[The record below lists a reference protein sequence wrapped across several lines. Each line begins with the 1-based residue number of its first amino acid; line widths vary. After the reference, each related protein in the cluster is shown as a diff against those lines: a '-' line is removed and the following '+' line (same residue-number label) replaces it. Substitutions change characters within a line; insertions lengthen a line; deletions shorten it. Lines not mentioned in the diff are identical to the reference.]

1 MSLEEPSV
9 RIALQKK
16 HDSQLSKLPLSCVTT
31 KESDQCVFCK
41 IVRHELPAEVLYENA
56 EVISILDINP
66 IHHGHALV
74 IPKKH
79 YLDFLSIPEDDLHG
93 VLHATQVVAKGI
105 VKSLQLDGF
114 NIFSN
119 NGKVAGQSIFH
130 FHMHITPRYAD
141 DNIKFVLKLK
151 SYEDGMLPEFAKKIR
166 EHIHPNLIGKKVN

>member
-1 MSLEEPSV
+1 
-9 RIALQKK
+9 
-16 HDSQLSKLPLSCVTT
+16 VTIS
-31 KESDQCVFCK
+31 ESEQCVFCK
-41 IVRHELPAEVLYENA
+41 IVQHELPAEILYENPT
-56 EVISILDINP
+56 VISILDINP

-79 YLDFLSIPEDDLHG
+79 YLDFLSVPEDDLHS
-93 VLHATQVVAKGI
+93 VLHATQVVARGI
-105 VKSLQLDGF
+105 VRSLKLDGF

-151 SYEDGMLPEFAKKIR
+151 SYEDGMLSEFAKRIR
-166 EHIHPNLIGKKVN
+166 EQIHLNSFGKKEKQ